1 LIKSF
6 KRYVYVEVRMLNL
19 DIIDILIR
27 IPGIVIGLAF
37 HEFAHAFAADRLG
50 DPTPRY
56 QGRLT
61 LSPLPHIDPIGFI
74 MILLLGFGWAKPVQ
88 INTRYFKKP
97 RRDDILVSIAGPVT
111 NLIIAIIFALITR
124 LLFTTTLLITMNVRT
139 FSILYY
145 MFDYVIQINI
155 ILFLFNMLPLP
166 PLDGFHV
173 LSNIIPLKYYRFTY
187 MLQKYSTIILI
198 LFVATNISSYLI
210 SRPASFIYSTIL
222 RIFGIF

>member
-1 LIKSF
+1 MEAKMF
-6 KRYVYVEVRMLNL
+6 NL
-19 DIIDILIR
+19 DLMSILVS

-37 HEFAHAFAADRLG
+37 HEFAHAFMADRLG

-61 LSPLPHIDPIGFI
+61 LSPFPHIDPIGFI

-88 INTRYFKKP
+88 INTRYFKNP
-97 RRDDILVSIAGPVT
+97 RRDEILVSIAGPVT
-111 NLIIAIIFALITR
+111 NLIIAIVFALITK
-124 LLFTTTLLITMNVRT
+124 LLFTSTLLFTINVTT
-139 FSILYY
+139 FSILYG
-145 MFDYVIQINI
+145 MFNYVIWINI
-155 ILFLFNMLPLP
+155 ILFLFNLIPLP

-198 LFVATNISSYLI
+198 LFIVTNISSYLI
-210 SRPASFIYSTIL
+210 RRPAYFIYTTIL
-222 RIFGIF
+222 RIFGIY

>member
-1 LIKSF
+1 MMFNRSIL
-6 KRYVYVEVRMLNL
+6 
-19 DIIDILIR
+19 DILIG

-37 HEFAHAFAADRLG
+37 HEFAHAFTADRLG

-97 RRDDILVSIAGPVT
+97 RRDEILVSLAGPVT
-111 NLIIAIIFALITR
+111 NLLIAIVFATIIR
-124 LLFTTTLLITMNVRT
+124 LLFTSTLLFSMNVRT
-139 FSILYY
+139 LSILYS
-145 MFDYVIQINI
+145 MFDYVIRINI
-155 ILFLFNMLPLP
+155 VLFLFNLMPLP

-173 LSNIIPLKYYRFTY
+173 LSNIIPLRYYRFTY
-187 MLQKYSTIILI
+187 TLQKYSTIILI
-198 LFVATNISSYLI
+198 LFIVTNISSYLI
-210 SRPASFIYSTIL
+210 GRPAGLIYNTIL
-222 RIFGIF
+222 RIFGI